1 VSGHASSLP
10 VHKPASFTPLRL
22 FSRRWILA
30 TLLVI
35 AGAVVLA
42 RLGVWQLDRL
52 AQRRLFNA
60 RVQTQMAQPQLA
72 LTGDALSADLPG
84 MEYRSVVVHGQYDFS
99 HQVALRNQAWDNQG
113 GVQLLTPLKIEGT
126 DTYVLVERGWV
137 PGLESTP
144 ADWLQYDEPGSVEV
158 RGIIRRSQSK
168 PDFGRRAD
176 PLPAPGSGPLNLWY
190 FANVERIAVQLPYPL
205 LPVYVQQ
212 APDPAWTSLPYRS
225 LPVLDLTEG
234 PHMSYALQWFSFAVL
249 LLVGYPFYVR
259 KRERT
264 HSAKL

>member
-1 VSGHASSLP
+1 MSGHVDSLP
-10 VHKPASFTPLRL
+10 MQKSSSFAPWRL

-35 AGAVVLA
+35 AGAAVMA
-42 RLGVWQLDRL
+42 RLGIWQLDRL

-60 RVQTQMAQPQLA
+60 RVTTQMAQPQLL
-72 LTGDALSADLPG
+72 LTGDALSADLAG
-84 MEYRSVVVHGQYDFS
+84 MEYRSVIVRGQYDFTD
-99 HQVALRNQAWDNQG
+99 QVALRNQAWDNQG
-113 GVQLLTPLKIEGT
+113 GVHLLTPLKIEGT

-137 PGLESTP
+137 PGLESSP
-144 ADWLQYDEPGSVEV
+144 GDWRQYDEPGTVEV

-176 PLPAPGSGPLNLWY
+176 PVPAPGEGPLRLWY
-190 FANVERIAVQLPYPL
+190 FTNVERIAAQLPYSL

-212 APDPAWTSLPYRS
+212 APDPAWTALPYRS
-225 LPVLDLTEG
+225 LPELDLTEG
-234 PHMSYALQWFSFAVL
+234 PHMSYALQWFGFAAL

-264 HSAKL
+264 RSA

>member
-1 VSGHASSLP
+1 MSGHASSLP
-10 VHKPASFTPLRL
+10 AHKSVSFTPWRL
-22 FSRRWILA
+22 FSRRWILT

-35 AGAVVLA
+35 AGAAVLA

-60 RVQTQMAQPQLA
+60 RVQAQTAQPQLQ
-72 LTGDALSADLPG
+72 LTGDALSADLVN
-84 MEYRSVVVHGQYDFS
+84 MEYRSVVVRGQYDFS
-99 HQVALRNQAWDNQG
+99 RQVALRNQAWDNQG

-126 DTYVLVERGWV
+126 NTYVLVERGWV
-137 PGLESTP
+137 PGIESTP
-144 ADWLQYDEPGSVEV
+144 ADWRQYDEPGSVEV

-168 PDFGRRAD
+168 PDFGRRLD
-176 PLPAPGSGPLNLWY
+176 PLPAPGSSPLELWY
-190 FANVERIAVQLPYPL
+190 FANVEGIAAQLPYTL

-212 APDPAWTSLPYRS
+212 APNPAWTSLPYRS

-234 PHMSYALQWFSFAVL
+234 PHMSYALQWFSFSAL

-259 KRERT
+259 KRERA

>member
-1 VSGHASSLP
+1 VSGHVSSLP
-10 VHKPASFTPLRL
+10 VDKSAGFTPWRL

-35 AGAVVLA
+35 AGAALLA

-60 RVQTQMAQPQLA
+60 RVQAQVAQPQLE
-72 LTGDALSADLPG
+72 LTGNALSVDLVN
-84 MEYRSVVVHGQYDFS
+84 MEYRTVVVRGQYDFS
-99 HQVALRNQAWDNQG
+99 RQVALRNQAWDNQA

-126 DTYVLVERGWV
+126 HTYVLVERGWV

-144 ADWLQYDEPGSVEV
+144 AEWRQYDEPGTVEV

-176 PLPAPGSGPLNLWY
+176 PFPAPGDGPLNLWY
-190 FANVERIAVQLPYPL
+190 FANVERIAAQLPYPL

-212 APDPAWTSLPYRS
+212 APDPAWTALPYRS
-225 LPVLDLTEG
+225 LPELDLTEG
-234 PHMSYALQWFSFAVL
+234 PHMSYALQWFSFAIL

-259 KRERT
+259 KRELAR
-264 HSAKL
+264 

>member
-1 VSGHASSLP
+1 VSEHVGSLP
-10 VHKPASFTPLRL
+10 VRKPASFTLFHL

-30 TLLVI
+30 TFLVI
-35 AGAVVLA
+35 AGAAVLA

-52 AQRRLFNA
+52 AQRRIFNT
-60 RVQTQMAQPQLA
+60 RVQAQMAQPQLA

-84 MEYRSVVVHGQYDFS
+84 MEYRSVVVRGQYDFS
-99 HQVALRNQAWDNQG
+99 RQVALRNQAWDNQA
-113 GVQLLTPLKIEGT
+113 GVHLLTPLRIDGT

-144 ADWLQYDEPGSVEV
+144 ADWRQYDESGTVEV

-190 FANVERIAVQLPYPL
+190 FADVARVAAQLPYPL

-225 LPVLDLTEG
+225 LPELDLTEG
-234 PHMSYALQWFSFAVL
+234 PHMSYALQWFSFAIL
-249 LLVGYPFYVR
+249 LLIGYPFYVR

-264 HSAKL
+264 H

>member
-1 VSGHASSLP
+1 
-10 VHKPASFTPLRL
+10 VHKSASFTLLHL
-22 FSRRWILA
+22 FSRRWILT

-35 AGAVVLA
+35 AGAAVLA

-52 AQRRLFNA
+52 AQRRLFNT
-60 RVQTQMAQPQLA
+60 RVQAQMAQPQLQ
-72 LTGDALSADLPG
+72 LTGDALSADLTN
-84 MEYRSVVVHGQYDFS
+84 MEYRSVVVRGQFDFP
-99 HQVALRNQAWDNQG
+99 HQIALRNQAWDNQA
-113 GVQLLTPLKIEGT
+113 GVQLLTPLKIDGT

-144 ADWLQYDEPGSVEV
+144 ADWRQYDEPSTVEV

-168 PDFGRRAD
+168 PDFGRRLD
-176 PLPAPGSGPLNLWY
+176 PLPGPGSGPLYLWY
-190 FANVERIAVQLPYPL
+190 FANVDRIAAQLPYPL

-212 APDPAWTSLPYRS
+212 APDSAWTSLPYRS

-234 PHMSYALQWFSFAVL
+234 PHMGYALQWFSFSIL

-259 KRERT
+259 KRKRT
-264 HSAKL
+264 HSI